1 MMGFKER
8 HFDPIDALTLDDLVP
23 ADHFYRY
30 LDRAIDLSFVRDL
43 VAGCY
48 AAGGRPSIDP
58 VVFFKLQLVLFFEG
72 LRSER
77 QLLQHAADRLSVR
90 WYLGYDLTE
99 PLPNHS
105 SLTRIRDRYG
115 IDIFRRF
122 FDAIVTQCRDA
133 GLVWGRELYLDA
145 TIVEANASLD
155 SLMPRFAIEAH
166 LEAVFAASNPPDD
179 SDTAA
184 SLGARTTPLPIHEG
198 GDSNGTREPNWLVRN
213 GRPDRSIVRGHYQ
226 RRSDYEAS
234 RTDPDASLLYRPQTG
249 LRIAYHDH
257 YVVDGGRARI
267 ILTTLVTPA
276 EVMENQPALDLLWH
290 SCFRWRLWPWQ
301 VTADTTYATG
311 PVLTAIEDAGIRAYL
326 PLPNWDRGPLFGPSR
341 FTYDAAKDVYRCP
354 AGHALQRYTE
364 RVAEGTTIYRAA
376 ATTCNACPLKA
387 CCTTSSQG
395 RMIHRA
401 VHAPYVERIQT
412 YQHSA
417 AYQKA
422 IRKRRVWVEPLFGE
436 AKQWHGLEQ
445 FRLRGLVNVNGEAL
459 LTATGQNLKRL
470 LSSRGWGRRP
480 FPSGAGGV
488 RLSPVGAWTP
498 HSAY

>member
-1 MMGFKER
+1 MLGIKIRDFQS
-8 HFDPIDALTLDDLVP
+8 ITAVTLDDLVP
-23 ADHFYRY
+23 HDHFYRH
-30 LDRAIDLSFVRDL
+30 LERVLDLSFVRDL
-43 VAGCY
+43 VADCH
-48 AAGGRPSIDP
+48 ASGGRPSIDP

-72 LRSER
+72 VRSER
-77 QLLQHAADRLSVR
+77 QLLAVAADRLSVR
-90 WYLGYDLTE
+90 WYLGYDLDE
-99 PLPNHS
+99 PLPDHS
-105 SLTRIRDRYG
+105 SLTRIRNRYG

-122 FDAIVTQCRDA
+122 FDTIVEQCQRA
-133 GLVWGRELYLDA
+133 GLVWGQELYLDA

-155 SLMPRFAIEAH
+155 SLMPRFAVEAH
-166 LEAVFAASNPPDD
+166 LDAMFAASNPTDD

-184 SLGARTTPLPIHEG
+184 SLGARVTPLPIHED
-198 GDSNGTREPNWLVRN
+198 GDSNGTSAPDWLVRN
-213 GRPDRSIVRGHYQ
+213 GRPDRRIVRGRYQ

-234 RTDPDASLLYRPQTG
+234 RADPDASLLYRPQTG
-249 LRIAYHDH
+249 LRLAYHDH

-267 ILTTLVTPA
+267 ILTALVTPA

-290 SCFRWRLWPWQ
+290 SCFRWHLWPRQ

-311 PVLTAIEDAGIRAYL
+311 PELTAVEDAGIRAYL

-341 FTYDAAKDVYRCP
+341 FTYDANQDVYRCSE
-354 AGHALQRYTE
+354 GHALQRYTE

-387 CCTTSSQG
+387 CCTTSNQG
-395 RMIHRA
+395 RTIHRA
-401 VHAPYVERIQT
+401 AHALYVERVQT

-417 AYQKA
+417 AYQQA

-436 AKQWHGLEQ
+436 AKQWHGLAQ
-445 FRLRGLVNVNGEAL
+445 FRLRGLVKVNGEAL

-488 RLSPVGAWTP
+488 QLNPVGAWTP
-498 HSAY
+498 RSAY